1 LDIEQELPVCLLNR
15 IAAVV
20 ALFVIIAGAR
30 AGDSPPPTTA
40 PVTFTIHGTIKA
52 AANLDLQKIDLT
64 RAVVYLDSDPVL
76 DAYPFAPT
84 HPYVAQQNKAFVPNF
99 LAIAKNTPVEFP
111 NWDHFSHN
119 VFSRSAAAP
128 AFDLERYPYGQS
140 KTRIFDKSGVIQ
152 VFCNIHP
159 FMKAIIFV
167 APNGFFTRPDAQGR
181 FEITGIPAGKYQLFA
196 WQERC
201 GDQHQT
207 VTVGPDEANEIDF
220 TLDENRQSILA
231 NDPPS
236 HTKTYG
242 GVERGLGLKREQ
254 LNLPVVQ
261 ESHPASTTAPAA
273 Q

>member
-1 LDIEQELPVCLLNR
+1 VRFQNR
-15 IAAVV
+15 IAVV
-20 ALFVIIAGAR
+20 IALIVIATAAR
-30 AGDSPPPTTA
+30 AVATPPPSTA
-40 PVTFTIHGTIKA
+40 PITFTLHGTIKA
-52 AANLDLQKIDLT
+52 AANLDLGKIDLT

-76 DAYPFAPT
+76 DAQPFSPQ
-84 HPYVAQQNKAFVPNF
+84 HPFVAQQNKAFVPNF
-99 LAIAKNTPVEFP
+99 LAIAKNTAMEFP
-111 NWDHFSHN
+111 NFDHFSHN

-152 VFCNIHP
+152 IFCNIHP

-167 APNGFFTRPDAQGR
+167 APNGFFTRPDAQGH
-181 FEITGIPAGKYQLFA
+181 FEITGVPAGTYQLFA

-207 VTVGPDEANEIDF
+207 VTTGPGVANEIHF
-220 TLDENRQSILA
+220 TLDENRRSILE

-254 LNLPVVQ
+254 LSLPVVQ
-261 ESHPASTTAPAA
+261 ESHPAPTTAPSAP
-273 Q
+273 